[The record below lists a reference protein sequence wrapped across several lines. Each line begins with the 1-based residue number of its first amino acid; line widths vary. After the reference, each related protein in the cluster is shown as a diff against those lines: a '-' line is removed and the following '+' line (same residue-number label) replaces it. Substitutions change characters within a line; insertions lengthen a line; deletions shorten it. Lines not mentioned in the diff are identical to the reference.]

1 MSQIIDAGIVYGRP
15 GTTESLIAFG
25 EEAIMKKHIE
35 RDLKKSI
42 VLKDNACFYKAG
54 V

>member
-1 MSQIIDAGIVYGRP
+1 MSQIIEAGIVYGRP
-15 GTTESLIAFG
+15 ETTESLIAFG

-35 RDLKKSI
+35 RDLIKSI
-42 VLKDNACFYKAG
+42 VLKDNTGFFKAG